1 MARDIT
7 RYERNLMKDMDH
19 WFDSFFNNSRKVPS
33 VDIREGKDSYTIR
46 ASIAGYDEDAIKVYV
61 EDHILHI
68 SGEEKEENKE
78 KDKENKKYIV
88 KERKVTSFERSFS
101 LPEDADEEKLEARY
115 AKGILSIEIPKKV
128 KAEPKK
134 IEVRI
139 N

>member
-1 MARDIT
+1 M
-7 RYERNLMKDMDH
+7 
-19 WFDSFFNNSRKVPS
+19 
-33 VDIREGKDSYTIR
+33 
-46 ASIAGYDEDAIKVYV
+46 

-78 KDKENKKYIV
+78 KDKENKKYIM
-88 KERKVTSFERSFS
+88 KERKVASFERSFS

-115 AKGILSIEIPKKV
+115 VKGILSIEIPKKV

>member
-1 MARDIT
+1 M
-7 RYERNLMKDMDH
+7 
-19 WFDSFFNNSRKVPS
+19 
-33 VDIREGKDSYTIR
+33 
-46 ASIAGYDEDAIKVYV
+46 
-61 EDHILHI
+61 
-68 SGEEKEENKE
+68 
-78 KDKENKKYIV
+78 
-88 KERKVTSFERSFS
+88 TSFERSFS